1 MLKCCICGGE
11 VERAAQ
17 YACGACLRQFELPL
31 LTDKWPAW
39 AQSELA
45 RERQR
50 RGFNPSYGVDGAR
63 LQYTPYRREG
73 ENKTYRSANQVRK
86 RRPNSA
92 QRQGADN
99 LFYSP
104 ISEWLS
110 DDGDYK
116 QVWESM
122 PDELRRTLHAEVE
135 LKVILRDALRA
146 LPLISQRALRAMV
159 EGMAVADIAAAE
171 GIAEQTMAWL
181 IESAKERLRDI
192 LTQKLNGDDGQRF
205 VE

>member
-1 MLKCCICGGE
+1 MLKCCFCGRE
-11 VERAAQ
+11 VERASQ
-17 YACGACLRQFELPL
+17 YACGTCLRQFDLPL
-31 LTDKWPAW
+31 LTERWPAW
-39 AQSELA
+39 AKNELE

-50 RGFNPSYGVDGAR
+50 RAFNPTYGVDGGR
-63 LQYTPYRREG
+63 MPYTPYSRAND
-73 ENKTYRSANQVRK
+73 NKTYRASNQVR
-86 RRPNSA
+86 RARPSSS

-104 ISEWLS
+104 LSDWLS
-110 DDGDYK
+110 DDGDYT

-122 PDELRRTLHAEVE
+122 PIELRHNLHADVE

-146 LPLISQRALRAMV
+146 LPVISQRALRAMV
-159 EGMAVADIAAAE
+159 EGIAVSDIAAAE
-171 GIAEQTMAWL
+171 GLGEQTMVWL

-192 LTQKLNGDDGQRF
+192 LTQKLDGDAGQRF

>member
-1 MLKCCICGGE
+1 MLKCCICGSE

-17 YACGACLRQFELPL
+17 FACGACLRQFDLPL

-50 RGFNPSYGVDGAR
+50 RDFNPSYGVDGAR
-63 LQYTPYRREG
+63 LQYTPYRRDG
-73 ENKTYRSANQVRK
+73 ENKTYRSANQVHK
-86 RRPNSA
+86 RRPNTN

-99 LFYSP
+99 VLYSP
-104 ISEWLS
+104 LS
-110 DDGDYK
+110 DWLNEDSDYTA
-116 QVWESM
+116 VWESM
-122 PDELRRTLHAEVE
+122 PDELRRGLHAEVE
-135 LKVILRDALRA
+135 LKVILRDAVRA

-159 EGMAVADIAAAE
+159 EGVAVADIATAE
-171 GIAEQTMAWL
+171 GIGEQTMAWL
-181 IESAKERLRDI
+181 IDAAKERLRDI
-192 LTQKLNGDDGQRF
+192 LTQKLDGDDGQRF

>member
-1 MLKCCICGGE
+1 
-11 VERAAQ
+11 
-17 YACGACLRQFELPL
+17 
-31 LTDKWPAW
+31 
-39 AQSELA
+39 
-45 RERQR
+45 
-50 RGFNPSYGVDGAR
+50 VDGAR

-122 PDELRRTLHAEVE
+122 PDELRRSLHAEVE

-159 EGMAVADIAAAE
+159 EGIAVADIAAAE

-192 LTQKLNGDDGQRF
+192 LTLKLNGDDGQRF